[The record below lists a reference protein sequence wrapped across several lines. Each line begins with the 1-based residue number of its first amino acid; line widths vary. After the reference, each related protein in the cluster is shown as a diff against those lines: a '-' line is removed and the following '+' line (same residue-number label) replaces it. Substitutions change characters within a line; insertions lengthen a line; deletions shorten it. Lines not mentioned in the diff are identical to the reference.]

1 MLEKLQDIGMKEFY
15 LWGRSMGAATIVN
28 FMNKFRNTG
37 LDVMGKIKYLVIDST
52 YVSLKSVVKEFANSL
67 YNIPQ
72 FLASPFIGAVFRKI

>member
-1 MLEKLQDIGMKEFY
+1 
-15 LWGRSMGAATIVN
+15 MGAATIVN